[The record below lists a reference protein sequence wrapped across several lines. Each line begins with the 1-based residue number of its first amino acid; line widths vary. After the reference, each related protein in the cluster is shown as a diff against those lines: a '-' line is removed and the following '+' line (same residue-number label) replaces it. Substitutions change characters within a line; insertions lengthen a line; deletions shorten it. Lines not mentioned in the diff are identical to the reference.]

1 MHLSVQLIVLV
12 CVFAKWAPGFAGA
25 SEIDEAAV
33 RNPEPPLPPFF
44 LSPVSRFIGPG
55 SAGK

>member
-33 RNPEPPLPPFF
+33 RNPEPPPFLF
-44 LSPVSRFIGPG
+44 FSPVSRFIGPG

>member
-33 RNPEPPLPPFF
+33 RNPAFF
-44 LSPVSRFIGPG
+44 LSRELVYRPR
-55 SAGK
+55 

>member
-33 RNPEPPLPPFF
+33 RNPEAPPAAPPLFF
-44 LSPVSRFIGPG
+44 LSLSREPVYRPR
-55 SAGK
+55 